1 MGDHRATDS
10 GTHQPG
16 QGSDRQD
23 STRGAR
29 SGAGQ
34 GQGADPLA
42 LIEQCLE
49 SFPEEDPRRN
59 ILYKLRHAVMLEA
72 ASHQQREA
80 EFKKLSE
87 VTAKLT
93 AP

>member
-1 MGDHRATDS
+1 MGDHRANDS

-23 STRGAR
+23 STREAR

-34 GQGADPLA
+34 GPGAGIDPLA

-49 SFPEEDPRRN
+49 SFPEEDPRRS
-59 ILYKLRHAVMLEA
+59 IL
-72 ASHQQREA
+72 
-80 EFKKLSE
+80 
-87 VTAKLT
+87 
-93 AP
+93 